1 MSSTPTSHV
10 HALDVAV
17 ARALYECSRVRAPAP
32 RALVLLGTGT
42 STLPERLRDARSFAL
57 AELAFPAAW
66 RAGTLWTGQL
76 DGCAVWLLEDPLG
89 DPRSEDAAA
98 AWEAAFPCWLAA
110 RAGARVLLHTSAG
123 LGLPRSASA
132 PASPPPGTLV
142 ALRDHVNLSGTTPLV
157 ALGGSQL
164 GPLFPD
170 VTRLYHV
177 GLRRAALARAER
189 LGIEVREAVA
199 ACTLGPSLD
208 TPAERR
214 AWAALGAEVA
224 VQGLATPLL
233 AAAHAGLATLA
244 LVAVT
249 QSGDEPAELGTILTA
264 TQTATAAL
272 EDWILAL
279 GADLGDAARALAAT
293 DEA

>member
-1 MSSTPTSHV
+1 V
-10 HALDVAV
+10 HALDAGV
-17 ARALYECSRVRAPAP
+17 ARALHELSRLRVPPP
-32 RALVLLGTGT
+32 RALLLLGTGA
-42 STLPERLRDARSFAL
+42 STLPERLTNARAVAL
-57 AELAFPAAW
+57 GDLGFPAAW
-66 RAGTLWTGQL
+66 RASTLWSGAL
-76 DGCAVWLLEDPLG
+76 DGCAVWLLEEPLG
-89 DPRSEDAAA
+89 EPRGEQAAP

-123 LGLPRSASA
+123 LGLAREGA
-132 PASPPPGTLV
+132 PQLPPGALV

-157 ALGGSQL
+157 ALAGSQL

-170 VTRLYHV
+170 VTRLHHV
-177 GLRRAALARAER
+177 GLRRSALARAER
-189 LGIEVREAVA
+189 LGFSAREAVG

-214 AWAALGAEVA
+214 AWAQLGADVA

-233 AAAHAGLATLA
+233 GAAHAGLATLA

-249 QSGDEPAELGTILTA
+249 QSGDEPAELGAILKA

-279 GADLGDAARALAAT
+279 GADLTGAVRALAAT
-293 DEA
+293 EDA